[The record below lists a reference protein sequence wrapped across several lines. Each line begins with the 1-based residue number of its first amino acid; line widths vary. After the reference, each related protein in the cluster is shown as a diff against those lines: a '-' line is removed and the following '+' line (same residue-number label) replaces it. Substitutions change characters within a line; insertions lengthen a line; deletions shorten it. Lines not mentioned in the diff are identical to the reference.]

1 MSHVCQGEVKT
12 RMYVVDYDL
21 PAGTERQRFYRA
33 VKRYLREHFMEETG
47 WSTWSVVF
55 TEDLDF
61 AWTVFREARKVGGVA
76 HVWKAE
82 RMEEGVDE

>member
-1 MSHVCQGEVKT
+1 MSHVCQGEEKT
-12 RMYVVDYDL
+12 QMYVVDYDL
-21 PAGTERQRFYRA
+21 PAGNMRRRFYRA
-33 VKRYLREHFMEETG
+33 VQRYLREHFMEETG

-61 AWTVFREARKVGGVA
+61 AWFLFREARKVGGTA

-82 RMEEGVDE
+82 RLEEEP